1 MESKAVRIGID
12 VGGTFTHAVAID
24 HRTLT
29 IAAKAC
35 RPTTHKAADG
45 VAEGIWLCLE
55 DLLKTGAFAPEDV
68 VFVAHSTTQATNA
81 LLEGDVAAVA
91 LVGLVEGVSGAQA
104 KRELSFDDVKIT
116 GDKSIP
122 VRPVFF
128 TPADAEAG
136 VKEFI
141 KNPGGPA
148 DAFVVAEPFAVDNP
162 DAEKRISAVVAD
174 AGFPVTASYE
184 VSGLYGLKARARTSV
199 VNAAIL
205 PKMMD
210 VARKTRVAVDRLAL
224 KPTLMIMRS
233 DGGVMTADS
242 MARTPILTILSGP
255 AAGVS
260 AAILYEKI
268 ANGFFVEVGGTS
280 TDISLIINGKP
291 QRKQAVIG
299 GNILY
304 LKTLDVRT
312 VGAAGGSMIRA
323 AKGKII
329 DVGPRSAHIAGLE
342 YSCFSD
348 PAKWTASA
356 IRFVSP
362 RQGDPG
368 DYAVADTGSGET
380 CAITTTCAANAL
392 GLLPDGDYSTG
403 SRDAAR
409 AAFAAL
415 GKALGADPDTL
426 AREALRL
433 ASEKIAQVCRELRKE
448 YPLEGA
454 ALTMIGG
461 GGGASVVVPG
471 AAELVG
477 LPYKRSR
484 DAEVI
489 SAVGVG
495 MALMKNVVEKSVV
508 DPKEEDIKA
517 IRSEVIR
524 SLIES
529 GADPDT
535 IEIEIEVDK
544 QKNVVRASAT
554 GTSSLVSTRQ
564 DEEID
569 EEKALEVAA
578 ASLGTAEEIEFE
590 VEFEDSSCRVIT
602 GEIEKRGFLGLSKKT
617 RRPVVVVDRHGLA
630 KLTLQDA
637 DVISAPRDE
646 AAEALAKAVGRATTF
661 GDGGAIVKT
670 TYLVFAGK
678 VIDLSKVGDPEKML
692 KFAEM
697 EISEHPNVESFC
709 LIFKK

>member
-29 IAAKAC
+29 IVAKAC
-35 RPTTHKAADG
+35 RPTTHRAADG
-45 VAEGIWLCLE
+45 VAEGIWQCLE
-55 DLLKTGAFAPEDV
+55 DLLAGGAFAAEDV

-91 LVGLVEGVSGAQA
+91 LIGLVEGVTGAQA
-104 KRELSFDDVKIT
+104 KRELSFDEVKIT

-128 TPADAEAG
+128 APGDAEAG
-136 VKEFI
+136 VKAFL

-148 DAFVVAEPFAVDNP
+148 EAFVVAEPFAVDNP
-162 DAEKRISAVVAD
+162 DAEKRIGAVISD
-174 AGFPVTASYE
+174 AGFPVTASHE
-184 VSGLYGLKARARTSV
+184 VSGLYGLRARARTSV

-210 VARKTRVAVDRLAL
+210 VAKKTRIAVDRLSL
-224 KPTLMIMRS
+224 KPALMIMRS
-233 DGGVMTADS
+233 DGGVMTAAG

-312 VGAAGGSMIRA
+312 IGAAGGSMIRA
-323 AKGKII
+323 SKGKII
-329 DVGPRSAHIAGLE
+329 DAGPRSAHIAGLN
-342 YSCFSD
+342 YSCFTGPS
-348 PAKWTASA
+348 AWTNPS

-362 RQGDPG
+362 REGDPS
-368 DYAVADTGSGET
+368 DYVVADTGSGET
-380 CAITTTCAANAL
+380 CALTTTCAANAL
-392 GLLPDGDYSTG
+392 GLLPDGDYSQG
-403 SRDAAR
+403 NHESAR
-409 AAFAAL
+409 RAFEAL
-415 GKALGADPDTL
+415 AKALNADADAI
-426 AREALRL
+426 ARETLRI
-433 ASEKIAQVCRELRKE
+433 ASEKIAQVCRELLKE
-448 YPLEGA
+448 YPIEGA

-471 AAELVG
+471 AAELAK
-477 LPYKRSR
+477 LPYKRAR

-495 MALMKNVVEKSVV
+495 MALMKNVIEKSVV

-544 QKNVVRASAT
+544 QKNIVRGTAT
-554 GTSSLVSTRQ
+554 GTSALVSMRQ
-564 DEEID
+564 DEEIG
-569 EEKALEVAA
+569 EEEAMKVAA
-578 ASLGTAEEIEFE
+578 ASLGASDGIRFEIA
-590 VEFEDSSCRVIT
+590 FEDASCRVIS
-602 GEIEKRGFLGLSKKT
+602 GVAESRGFLGLAKKT
-617 RRPVVVVDRHGLA
+617 KHPVVVVDRHGLA

-637 DVISAPRDE
+637 EIISAPRDE
-646 AAEALAKAVGRATTF
+646 AAETLSKAVSRATTF
-661 GDGGAIVKT
+661 GDGGAILKT

-678 VIDLSKVGDPEKML
+678 VIELSKVGDPEKML
-692 KFAEM
+692 KFAEL
-697 EISEHPNVESFC
+697 EISEHPKVESFC